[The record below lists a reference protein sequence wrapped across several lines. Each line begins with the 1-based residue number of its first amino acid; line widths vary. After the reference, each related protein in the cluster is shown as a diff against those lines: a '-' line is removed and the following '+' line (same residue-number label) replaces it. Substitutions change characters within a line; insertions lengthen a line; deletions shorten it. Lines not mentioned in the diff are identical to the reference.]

1 VRPVIGAHLANGA
14 VTDADLALLHAGG
27 FAGALLRWDHNVE
40 VAHRVRD
47 VAPDAGLV
55 VRLPDSSGTIIP
67 RDAALARESAA
78 IIARRHAVGVTRVQ
92 VNNTPC
98 WQPAWGSTRAREWA
112 TTLAD
117 VLDAL
122 RPEIGP
128 GVQLGR
134 TPRATPTTL
143 ESWQAAA
150 RAKLLPRCDWIA
162 APSYWQ
168 AARDRWN
175 PAFGAAN
182 EVYGTWA
189 SR

>member
-1 VRPVIGAHLANGA
+1 
-14 VTDADLALLHAGG
+14 
-27 FAGALLRWDHNVE
+27 
-40 VAHRVRD
+40 
-47 VAPDAGLV
+47 
-55 VRLPDSSGTIIP
+55 
-67 RDAALARESAA
+67 
-78 IIARRHAVGVTRVQ
+78 VTRVQ

-175 PAFGAAN
+175 PAFGAAS
-182 EVYGTWA
+182 EVYGTWGKPVILTEWGSSLCQTGA
-189 SR
+189 GGGGHGRRVPRLSSTLYISNSIADGKSKPLKRRTRN

>member
-1 VRPVIGAHLANGA
+1 VRPVIGARLAAGA

-27 FAGALLRWDHNVE
+27 LAGALLRWYHNVE
-40 VAHRVRD
+40 
-47 VAPDAGLV
+47 VAPDAGLM

-67 RDAALARESAA
+67 RYAALARESAA
-78 IIARRHAVGVTRVQ
+78 IIARRHAVDVTRVQ
-92 VNNTPC
+92 MNNAPY
-98 WQPAWGSTRAREWA
+98 WQPAWGPTRAWEWA
-112 TTLAD
+112 TPLAD

>member
-1 VRPVIGAHLANGA
+1 VIGAHLANGA

-27 FAGALLRWDHNVE
+27 FAGALLRWDHSAE

-67 RDAALARESAA
+67 SDAALARESVA
-78 IIARRHAVGVTRVQ
+78 IIARQHAVGVTRVQ

-117 VLDAL
+117 CSTRCGQRSARACNRADAAGHADDAGEL
-122 RPEIGP
+122 AG
-128 GVQLGR
+128 GG
-134 TPRATPTTL
+134 A
-143 ESWQAAA
+143 SQAAA
-150 RAKLLPRCDWIA
+150 ALRLDRRA
-162 APSYWQ
+162 
-168 AARDRWN
+168 
-175 PAFGAAN
+175 
-182 EVYGTWA
+182 
-189 SR
+189 